1 MYNINKWGIIYNR
14 RDNMT
19 NNYEDNDFR
28 EQEVLSEDE
37 IKERQERKRAKGQY
51 YNYNKNDYYNSSNN
65 NSYNNG
71 NNNATNKGMTSLVL
85 GIISLFCIFLGKASF
100 IGSILA
106 IVGLIMGVDARNNG
120 DRTYA
125 KTGIILNTIGLAA
138 TLLVTIA
145 CIACLSCIGCSV
157 FNYAGSF

>member
-1 MYNINKWGIIYNR
+1 
-14 RDNMT
+14 MT

-37 IKERQERKRAKGQY
+37 IKERQEKKRAKGQY
-51 YNYNKNDYYNSSNN
+51 YSYNKNDYYNGSKN

-71 NNNATNKGMTSLVL
+71 NSNATNKGMTSLVL
-85 GIISLFCIFLGKASF
+85 GIISLFCIFLGQASF

-145 CIACLSCIGCSV
+145 CIACLSCVGCSI
-157 FNYAGSF
+157 FNYAGRF

>member
-1 MYNINKWGIIYNR
+1 
-14 RDNMT
+14 MT

-51 YNYNKNDYYNSSNN
+51 YNYNKNDYYNDSRNYN
-65 NSYNNG
+65 YNNG
-71 NNNATNKGMTSLVL
+71 NRNATNKGLVL

>member
-1 MYNINKWGIIYNR
+1 MS
-14 RDNMT
+14 
-19 NNYEDNDFR
+19 NYYDDNDFKD
-28 EQEVLSEDE
+28 QEVLSEDE
-37 IKERQERKRAKGQY
+37 IKERQERKRAKCQY
-51 YNYNKNDYYNSSNN
+51 YSYNKNDYYNDSRNN
-65 NSYNNG
+65 RYNNG
-71 NNNATNKGMTSLVL
+71 NTNATNKGMTSLVL
-85 GIISLFCIFLGKASF
+85 GIISLFCIFLGQASF

-157 FNYAGSF
+157 FNYAGRF

>member
-1 MYNINKWGIIYNR
+1 
-14 RDNMT
+14 MT

-37 IKERQERKRAKGQY
+37 IKERQEKKRAKGQY
-51 YNYNKNDYYNSSNN
+51 YSYNKNDYYNGSNN
-65 NSYNNG
+65 NNYSNG
-71 NNNATNKGMTSLVL
+71 NSNATNKGMTSLVL
-85 GIISLFCIFLGKASF
+85 GIISLFCIFLGQASF

-125 KTGIILNTIGLAA
+125 KTGIILNTIGLGA

-145 CIACLSCIGCSV
+145 CIACLSCVGCSI
-157 FNYAGSF
+157 FNYAGRF

>member
-1 MYNINKWGIIYNR
+1 
-14 RDNMT
+14 MT

-37 IKERQERKRAKGQY
+37 IKERQEKKRAKGQY

-65 NSYNNG
+65 NKYSNSNS
-71 NNNATNKGMTSLVL
+71 NSNATNKGMTSLVL
-85 GIISLFCIFLGKASF
+85 GIISLFCIFLGQASF

-145 CIACLSCIGCSV
+145 CIACLSCVGCSI
-157 FNYAGSF
+157 FNYAGRF

>member
-1 MYNINKWGIIYNR
+1 
-14 RDNMT
+14 MT
-19 NNYEDNDFR
+19 NNYEDNDFKD
-28 EQEVLSEDE
+28 QEVLSEDE
-37 IKERQERKRAKGQY
+37 IKERQEKKRAKGQY

-65 NSYNNG
+65 NKYNNG
-71 NNNATNKGMTSLVL
+71 NSNATNKGMTSLVL
-85 GIISLFCIFLGKASF
+85 GIISLFCIFLGQASF

-145 CIACLSCIGCSV
+145 CIACLSCIGCSM
-157 FNYAGSF
+157 FNYVGRF

>member
-1 MYNINKWGIIYNR
+1 MS
-14 RDNMT
+14 
-19 NNYEDNDFR
+19 NYYDDNDFKD
-28 EQEVLSEDE
+28 QEVLSEDE

-65 NSYNNG
+65 NKYNNG
-71 NNNATNKGMTSLVL
+71 NSNATNKGMTSLVL
-85 GIISLFCIFLGKASF
+85 GIISIFCIFLGQASF

-145 CIACLSCIGCSV
+145 CIACLSCIGCSM
-157 FNYAGSF
+157 FNYVGRF

>member
-1 MYNINKWGIIYNR
+1 
-14 RDNMT
+14 MT
-19 NNYEDNDFR
+19 NNYEDNDFKD
-28 EQEVLSEDE
+28 QEVLSEDE

-65 NSYNNG
+65 NKYSNG
-71 NNNATNKGMTSLVL
+71 NGNSNATNKGMTSLVL
-85 GIISLFCIFLGKASF
+85 GIISLFCIFLGQASF

-145 CIACLSCIGCSV
+145 CIACLSCIGCSM
-157 FNYAGSF
+157 FNYVGRF

>member
-1 MYNINKWGIIYNR
+1 
-14 RDNMT
+14 MT
-19 NNYEDNDFR
+19 NNYEDNDFKD
-28 EQEVLSEDE
+28 QEVLNEDE

-51 YNYNKNDYYNSSNN
+51 YNYNKNDYYNGSNN
-65 NSYNNG
+65 NKYSNG
-71 NNNATNKGMTSLVL
+71 NGNSNATNKGMTSLVL
-85 GIISLFCIFLGKASF
+85 GIISLFCIFLGQASF

-145 CIACLSCIGCSV
+145 CIACLSCIGCSM
-157 FNYAGSF
+157 FNYVGRF

>member
-1 MYNINKWGIIYNR
+1 
-14 RDNMT
+14 MT

-37 IKERQERKRAKGQY
+37 IKERQEKKRAKGQY
-51 YNYNKNDYYNSSNN
+51 YNYNRNDYYNSSNN
-65 NSYNNG
+65 NKYSNSYSNSNS
-71 NNNATNKGMTSLVL
+71 NSNATNKGMTSLVL
-85 GIISLFCIFLGKASF
+85 GIISLFCIFLGQASF

-145 CIACLSCIGCSV
+145 CIACLSCVGCSI
-157 FNYAGSF
+157 FNYAGRF

>member
-1 MYNINKWGIIYNR
+1 
-14 RDNMT
+14 MT

-37 IKERQERKRAKGQY
+37 IKERQEKKRAKGQY

-65 NSYNNG
+65 NKYSNSNS
-71 NNNATNKGMTSLVL
+71 NSNATNKGMTSLVL
-85 GIISLFCIFLGKASF
+85 GIISLFCIFLGQASF

-145 CIACLSCIGCSV
+145 CIACLSCIGCSM
-157 FNYAGSF
+157 FSYAGRF

>member
-1 MYNINKWGIIYNR
+1 
-14 RDNMT
+14 MT

-37 IKERQERKRAKGQY
+37 IKERQEKKRAKGQY

-65 NSYNNG
+65 NKYSNG
-71 NNNATNKGMTSLVL
+71 NSNATNKGMTSLVL
-85 GIISLFCIFLGKASF
+85 GIISLFCIFLGQASF

-125 KTGIILNTIGLAA
+125 KTGIILNAIGLAV

-157 FNYAGSF
+157 FNYAGRF